1 LHICFYHLS
10 LLTHRWQTEC
20 GQPAM
25 LVYGGARHHLI
36 VQHQSMQRLDVMM
49 IAKLETM
56 LFVNDALMM
65 SQHS

>member
-1 LHICFYHLS
+1 
-10 LLTHRWQTEC
+10 
-20 GQPAM
+20 M

-36 VQHQSMQRLDVMM
+36 VQHQSMQCLDVMM